1 MIKMLGNVELR
12 FPLIWILGAELF
24 IDMGALKAFNSSF
37 TNDLEWKLGWD
48 LGMGI
53 LITTPLGPIRL
64 DAAWPQGQQKDISPT
79 YQMAFLHT
87 F

>member
-1 MIKMLGNVELR
+1 MIKMLSNVEFR

-24 IDMGALKAFNSSF
+24 LDMGALKAFKYPYAS
-37 TNDLEWKLGWD
+37 DLEWKSGWD
-48 LGMGI
+48 SGLGI
-53 LITTPLGPIRL
+53 LFTTPLGPIRL
-64 DAAWPQGQQKDISPT
+64 DAAWPQGQQKGASPT

>member
-24 IDMGALKAFNSSF
+24 IDVGALKAFKFSS
-37 TNDLEWKLGWD
+37 TDDLEWKLGWNP
-48 LGMGI
+48 GMGI

-64 DAAWPQGQQKDISPT
+64 DAAWPQGQQKDISPV

>member
-1 MIKMLGNVELR
+1 MLGNVEFR

-24 IDMGALKAFNSSF
+24 LDMGALKAFETSS
-37 TNDLEWKLGWD
+37 TDDLDWKFGWD
-48 LGMGI
+48 PGAGI

-64 DAAWPQGQQKDISPT
+64 DAAWPQGRQKGSSPT